1 MFNKVFEKSHQDDKL
16 VNKQGALM
24 PRNYLANVH
33 GFSPLQLLLEQ
44 NPNLAS
50 TFSNKPP
57 V

>member
-1 MFNKVFEKSHQDDKL
+1 MFNKVFEKSHQNDKL
-16 VNKQGALM
+16 ANKQGALM